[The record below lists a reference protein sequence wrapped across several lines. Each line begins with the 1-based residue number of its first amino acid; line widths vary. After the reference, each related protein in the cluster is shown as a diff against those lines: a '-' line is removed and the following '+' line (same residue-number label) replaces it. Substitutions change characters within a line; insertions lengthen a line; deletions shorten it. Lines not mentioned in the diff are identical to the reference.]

1 MLKRADQ
8 EPGPS
13 KRTHDPR
20 FVTGVILA
28 QGLLFLAA
36 GAAIWVWT
44 GRDLSDFVRWRTSD
58 LLAALLVGGG
68 LMAFAAVLTR
78 AFPRFLPWSAE
89 KQKELFVGRGYS
101 RLQILLLAAAA
112 GIGEEALFR
121 GGLQT
126 FASDHLPAAAAILLS
141 AALFAALHPISVGIV
156 AMVFAIGLLF
166 GIIYEV
172 TGSLLGVM
180 LAHAAYDV
188 WALAIVQRELARR
201 GMLG

>member
-1 MLKRADQ
+1 M
-8 EPGPS
+8 
-13 KRTHDPR
+13 
-20 FVTGVILA
+20 
-28 QGLLFLAA
+28 
-36 GAAIWVWT
+36 
-44 GRDLSDFVRWRTSD
+44 
-58 LLAALLVGGG
+58 
-68 LMAFAAVLTR
+68 
-78 AFPRFLPWSAE
+78 
-89 KQKELFVGRGYS
+89 GRGYS